1 MPTKHAIQSGA
12 LLLQGQSS
20 AAGESDEG
28 EVSSQA
34 LYGSDKLTKGYQG
47 ILVRIA
53 LQLRWQYY

>member
-1 MPTKHAIQSGA
+1 MPTKRAIQSGA

-20 AAGESDEG
+20 ATGESDEG
-28 EVSSQA
+28 EVSSRA

-53 LQLRWQYY
+53 LLDTGFCH